1 MIMKIMRSIAGA
13 GPASVFAGAL
23 AAAAFG
29 AAPAAAQSSR
39 YEAHDP
45 NQSSEDAKEEP
56 AQAAPAPAATP
67 TRAAPRIFRVVR
79 PGVTRAESNVE
90 SPAPISGGGQS
101 LSGSGIS
108 VGSKDK
114 NPGAGTGGGGSGGG
128 GGGGG
133 GGAAKAEARKP
144 EPLKPERVNA
154 KVTVSTSLAG
164 PWLPDGEACRAPKV
178 YTRMSGVDKK
188 KPPKGC
194 ASPFASND
202 CMDISKHRDFL
213 PTEWFNSSTI
223 QTVVNGADFPAG
235 KYGLYLSYSK
245 TDIKRVGTA
254 TLKNCAAVAGPVTCQ
269 WNCPSFVVGP
279 CYGPGCSSSPS
290 SCTQSNQ
297 GQQGTGGG
305 CLWTCLCKAS
315 AAPAPPAPA
324 PPAPAPPAPAPPAP
338 VQPPPASS
346 ACKWKASG
354 FTIGPCYG
362 PSDSTCSTGNRGAQQ
377 PACGAT
383 YTCTCP

>member
-1 MIMKIMRSIAGA
+1 MVLKIWRSIAGA

-23 AAAAFG
+23 AAATFG
-29 AAPAAAQSSR
+29 AAPVAAQSSR

-45 NQSSEDAKEEP
+45 NKSSEDAKVEP
-56 AQAAPAPAATP
+56 AQASPAPGTTP
-67 TRAAPRIFRVVR
+67 TRASPRVFRVVR
-79 PGVTRAESNVE
+79 PGGTRAESNVE
-90 SPAPISGGGQS
+90 SAPPISGGGQS

-114 NPGAGTGGGGSGGG
+114 NPGARTGGSGGG

-133 GGAAKAEARKP
+133 GDAKATAPKP
-144 EPLKPERVNA
+144 ETVNA
-154 KVTVSTSLAG
+154 KVSISTSLAG

-202 CMDISKHRDFL
+202 CMDISRHRDFL

-223 QTVVNGADFPAG
+223 QTVINGADFPVG

-254 TLKNCAAVAGPVTCQ
+254 TLKNCAPVAGPVTCQ

-315 AAPAPPAPA
+315 AAPAPPAP
-324 PPAPAPPAPAPPAP
+324 
-338 VQPPPASS
+338 VQPPPVSS
-346 ACKWKASG
+346 ACKWKPSG
-354 FTIGPCYG
+354 ATYGPCYG